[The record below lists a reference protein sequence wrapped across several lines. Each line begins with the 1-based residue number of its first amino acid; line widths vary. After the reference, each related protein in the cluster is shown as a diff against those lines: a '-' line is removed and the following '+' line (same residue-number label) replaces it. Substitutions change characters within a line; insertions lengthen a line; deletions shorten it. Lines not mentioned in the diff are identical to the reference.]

1 MSLWTDLID
10 PATLTGYARKS
21 LEDYE
26 AAKGTLARYLPNRTV
41 EDTVV
46 RFNVT
51 QNGLVETAKFRAF
64 DAEPEIGK
72 GEGGKRVTIELPA
85 IGQNIPITELDQL
98 RNRNASDD
106 LKVREILKT
115 TRRVVRAV
123 ADAMEYQRGVA
134 LLTGIGTIAQDNFTA
149 VDNFGRSGSHTVS
162 AGTAWSDV
170 TVDRLA
176 DLQAWVDTYE
186 ATNGELP
193 GSIVMT
199 KPVFRAFAK
208 GNQFQTQLVNGGA
221 RRPTDAE
228 VRAFVEGQDLPPIE
242 IYTRKVNLS
251 GTGTT
256 SVLGAD
262 KLLLLPAPV
271 DPDDAE
277 GTDLG
282 GTFWG
287 RTLTSDD
294 PDWDIE
300 DTEGAGIVAGV
311 WKNDKPPM
319 ISQVISDAIGLPVL
333 ANANLSF
340 CADVL

>member
-10 PATLTGYARKS
+10 PATLTGYARTS
-21 LEDYE
+21 LAEYE
-26 AAKGTLARYLPNRTV
+26 AAKGTLARYLPNRNV
-41 EDTVV
+41 EDTTV

-51 QNGLVETAKFRAF
+51 QNGLVEAAKFRAF

-72 GEGGKRVTIELPA
+72 GEGGKRVTIDLPA
-85 IGQNIPITELDQL
+85 IGQNIPIDELTQL
-98 RNRNASDD
+98 RNRNASDEAQ
-106 LKVREILKT
+106 VRAVAKT

-134 LLTGIGTIAQDNFTA
+134 LLTGIGTINQDNFKA
-149 VDNFGRSGSHTVS
+149 VENFGRAAGHTAAAAV
-162 AGTAWSDV
+162 AWSSAA
-170 TVDRLA
+170 VDRLA
-176 DLQAWVDTYE
+176 DLQAWIDTYE
-186 ATNGELP
+186 TTNGELP

-199 KPVFRAFAK
+199 RPVFRAFAA

-221 RRPTDAE
+221 RRPSDGE
-228 VRAFVEGQDLPPIE
+228 VQAIVDGQGFPPIE
-242 IYTRKVNLS
+242 IYSRKVSLEGVS
-251 GTGTT
+251 TP
-256 SVLGAD
+256 VLGVD

-271 DPDDAE
+271 DPDDEE

-287 RTLTSDD
+287 RTLTADD
-294 PDWDIE
+294 PNWGLE
-300 DTEGAGIVAGV
+300 DAAEGAGIVAGV

-319 ISQVISDAIGLPVL
+319 IAQVISDAIGLPVL

-340 CADVL
+340 AADVL